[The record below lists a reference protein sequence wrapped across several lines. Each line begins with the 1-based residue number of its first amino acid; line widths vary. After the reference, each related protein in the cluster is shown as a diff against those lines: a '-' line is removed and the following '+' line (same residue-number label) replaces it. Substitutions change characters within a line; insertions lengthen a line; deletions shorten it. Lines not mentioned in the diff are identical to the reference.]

1 MGSVLE
7 GEWADRG
14 YPEGIEG
21 MTGIVVEKVADWK
34 CPKWMAKTVMKEVSD
49 WEWPEGIEGMAETV
63 MTEVADR
70 ECSEWIMEVIFMG
83 GAGQVY
89 PEGKMMFVFV
99 GYGHGRGYL
108 EWIE

>member
-1 MGSVLE
+1 
-7 GEWADRG
+7 
-14 YPEGIEG
+14 
-21 MTGIVVEKVADWK
+21 
-34 CPKWMAKTVMKEVSD
+34 
-49 WEWPEGIEGMAETV
+49 

-108 EWIE
+108 E